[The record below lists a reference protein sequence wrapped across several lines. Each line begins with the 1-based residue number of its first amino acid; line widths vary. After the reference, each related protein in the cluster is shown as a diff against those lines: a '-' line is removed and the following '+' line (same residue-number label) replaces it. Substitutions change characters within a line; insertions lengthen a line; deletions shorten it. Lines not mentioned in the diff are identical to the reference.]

1 MSSKKILIVDDSKT
15 SRMFIQAALEMA
27 GFPAER
33 FVEASNGLEAFHAMK
48 SAGPFELLV
57 TDINMPEKSGLE
69 LIQEIR
75 AADMHVGL
83 QIVVISSTQSQMR
96 DAHLK
101 ELGVHAILEKPIS
114 MPKLM
119 AAFSGMQAD

>member
-1 MSSKKILIVDDSKT
+1 MSKKILIVDDSKT

-27 GFPAER
+27 GFPADS
-33 FVEASNGLEAFHAMK
+33 FVEAANGSEALTAMK
-48 SAGPFELLV
+48 SAGPFRLLV

-69 LIQEIR
+69 LIQELR
-75 AADMHVGL
+75 AADMHLGL
-83 QIVVISSTQSQMR
+83 QIVVISSTQSLVR

-114 MPKLM
+114 MPKLL
-119 AAFSGMQAD
+119 AAFNGMQ